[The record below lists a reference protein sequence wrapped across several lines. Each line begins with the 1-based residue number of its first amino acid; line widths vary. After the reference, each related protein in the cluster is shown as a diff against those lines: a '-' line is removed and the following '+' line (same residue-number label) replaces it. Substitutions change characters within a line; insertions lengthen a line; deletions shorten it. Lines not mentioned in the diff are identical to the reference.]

1 MSVVFI
7 KTFYKVLTFA
17 LLCVLPLEVAA
28 EGIWAVNK
36 LFQVIHKGG
45 AADLEHFSVTVKQDL
60 ACFH

>member
-1 MSVVFI
+1 MVFI

-17 LLCVLPLEVAA
+17 LFCVSPLEAAA

-45 AADLEHFSVTVKQDL
+45 AANLEHFSVTVKQDL